1 MKNNRKVFLSYFN
14 RMSNS
19 EKHALEQ
26 QSLKDP
32 FLSDALDGFEE
43 NVTALHSMKKID
55 KRYYKGRNPI
65 WKFSGVLIIVTA
77 FFFFYRNTKVHSE
90 KTKQKQTVVPSLHI
104 EPIPQEKV
112 LSFIEIPKG
121 KELLPQNIQE
131 EFKEKDKGMVFR
143 ANENPVFPT
152 EELVQLPLHAVGKIA
167 SNPIKKRS
175 NFAMETYIKD
185 LKVLDYRYYRKK
197 VSQDRTDLLTGTPA
211 TEETHVSNTN
221 QKDYLEVSY
230 MNFLS
235 GTLHD
240 FNRGEYKA
248 ALIGFDQILSAYPD
262 DVNALFYSSLC
273 LYNLKQFSLCEQR
286 LKVIDLTKFDNFDEE
301 QHWYLLLCYK
311 SLGKSQEFIDLKQ
324 EIIRSNGFYASKATS
339 INL

>member
-1 MKNNRKVFLSYFN
+1 MKNNRKAFLSYFQ
-14 RMSNS
+14 RMSYR

-43 NVTALHSMKKID
+43 NAAALHSLKKMD
-55 KRYYKGRNPI
+55 KRYYKRRNHI
-65 WKFSGVLIIVTA
+65 WKWSSALVIVLAA
-77 FFFFYRNTKVHSE
+77 FFIYRNTPLQSGKTNQKPEVIRSLKV
-90 KTKQKQTVVPSLHI
+90 
-104 EPIPQEKV
+104 EPIPKEKIH
-112 LSFIEIPKG
+112 SFIEITKE
-121 KELLPQNIQE
+121 KELLPQKIQE

-167 SNPIKKRS
+167 SNPIKKRE

-197 VSQDRTDLLTGTPA
+197 TSQERTDLLTGTPA
-211 TEETHVSNTN
+211 THESHASGMN

-235 GTLHD
+235 GVLHD

-248 ALIGFDQILSAYPD
+248 ALIGFDQILSTYPD

-273 LYNLKQFSLCEQR
+273 LYNLKQFTLCEQR
-286 LKVIDLTKFDNFDEE
+286 LKVIDLAKFDNFDEE

-311 SLGKSQEFIDLKQ
+311 SMGKSQEFVDLKQ
-324 EIIRSNGFYASKATS
+324 EIIRLNGFYASKASS